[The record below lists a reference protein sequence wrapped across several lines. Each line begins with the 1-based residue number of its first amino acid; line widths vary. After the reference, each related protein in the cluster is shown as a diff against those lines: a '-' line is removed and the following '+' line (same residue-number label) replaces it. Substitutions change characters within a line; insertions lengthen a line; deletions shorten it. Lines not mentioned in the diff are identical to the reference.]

1 MIQFNSEQY
10 CTVQQSIVFY
20 STAVYSIVQYSSVQ
34 YCTLPVCG
42 QGRGNGRLGQGLAN
56 PEKKLF
62 YLPKINWLKMFF
74 FFFFAQEKFPSEFL
88 LKIDVWK

>member
-62 YLPKINWLKMFF
+62 YLPKINWLKMFCF
-74 FFFFAQEKFPSEFL
+74 FILRKKSFHRNFC
-88 LKIDVWK
+88 